1 MESFIADFVLPILLL
16 AGKLKKL
23 LRYGSNF
30 SVIPPIFIVVGFSF
44 KGKKKKNCSRLLC
57 NVLWGKNKL
66 M

>member
-44 KGKKKKNCSRLLC
+44 KEKKKKKTVVVYCVMCFGARTN
-57 NVLWGKNKL
+57 
-66 M
+66 

>member
-44 KGKKKKNCSRLLC
+44 KGKKKKKTVVVYCVMCFGARTN
-57 NVLWGKNKL
+57 
-66 M
+66 